1 MHLTNDELRYSQA
14 LKASPSFADTPCVAM
29 PIENRN
35 YYDVLHV
42 SRDAPLAIIR
52 TSYRTLMQQM
62 KNHPDLGG
70 DTATAALINEAY
82 AVLSNV
88 DRRAEYDAELD
99 IMARVA
105 SGVPHGPAS
114 QEPASA
120 AERPLDATREC
131 MFCATTH
138 DFGAGRKIDEICG
151 NCSSP
156 LAIAETQRIESL
168 GQRSILRIDKVQDI
182 TFYTQWPQSRG
193 FTGRTED
200 ISLNGLRFAT
210 QHELREGQRI
220 KIVSE
225 FLEAVANVTNCNY
238 YRDRWKV
245 QCVAGVSF
253 ATLRYHQSVGG
264 FVSSRV

>member
-1 MHLTNDELRYSQA
+1 
-14 LKASPSFADTPCVAM
+14 M

-52 TSYRTLMQQM
+52 GSYRTLMQQM

-82 AVLSNV
+82 AVLSNP

-99 IMARVA
+99 IMAKIA
-105 SGVPHGPAS
+105 SGVAHGQAG
-114 QEPASA
+114 QESDTA
-120 AERPLDATREC
+120 ADRTLDASREC
-131 MFCATTH
+131 IFCATSH
-138 DFGAGRKIDEICG
+138 DFGAGRKLDESCKICG
-151 NCSSP
+151 SP
-156 LAIAETQRIESL
+156 LAIAENQRIESM
-168 GQRSILRIDKVQDI
+168 GQRSILRIDKEQDI
-182 TFYTQWPQSRG
+182 TFYTEWPQSSA

-210 QHELREGQRI
+210 RYELRKGQRI
-220 KIVSE
+220 KIVSD

-238 YRDRWKV
+238 YRDGLKV

-253 ATLRYHQSVGG
+253 ATLRYLKSVGG
-264 FVSSRV
+264 FVSSHV

>member
-1 MHLTNDELRYSQA
+1 
-14 LKASPSFADTPCVAM
+14 M
-29 PIENRN
+29 PVENRN

-52 TSYRTLMQQM
+52 GSYRTLMQHM

-82 AVLSNV
+82 AVLSNP
-88 DRRAEYDAELD
+88 DKRAEYDAELD
-99 IMARVA
+99 IMARIA
-105 SGVPHGPAS
+105 GGVPGGHADH
-114 QEPASA
+114 EPGTVSD
-120 AERPLDATREC
+120 RMLDASREC
-131 MFCATTH
+131 IFCATSH
-138 DFGAGRKIDEICG
+138 DFGAGRKLDETCERCG
-151 NCSSP
+151 SP
-156 LAIAETQRIESL
+156 LAIAENQRIESI
-168 GQRSILRIDKVQDI
+168 GQRSILRIDKEQEI
-182 TFYTQWPQSRG
+182 TFYTQWPQSSA

-210 QHELREGQRI
+210 EQELREGQRI

-238 YRDRWKV
+238 YRVGLKV

-253 ATLRYHQSVGG
+253 ATLRYLKSVGG
-264 FVSSRV
+264 FVSSHV